1 MHVHHSLARAG
12 ASRPP
17 LRRISLVGF
26 VLFLALVS
34 LYFRG
39 VLAERPGGSVAPPPG
54 ASAARP
60 AALARYRYVEAT
72 GHNLG
77 PRAAAFYDQGGGLP
91 IFGLP
96 LTEEFEED
104 GVRVQYFERARF
116 ELRPDGRVALT
127 PLGTLI
133 AGERQ
138 GAAFEPPAAPGEAG
152 YGQALADD
160 RSYGAFGGSG
170 RREPP
175 ETALETD
182 PISGH
187 SMGGALGAFW
197 RANRGLE
204 LFGRPISEPFEE
216 TNPHDDRRYQV
227 QYFERARLEW
237 HPEFA
242 GTGSEVMLGLL
253 GREYADAR
261 ALDPALRAPAQPIAA
276 LGAATLSFSP
286 KAARVQNIVLA
297 ANRLDGRV
305 VAPGQELS
313 FLEDIGQITRAAGFM
328 PDDTLVGGELV
339 QEIGGGICYASTA
352 MFRAAYRA
360 GLEIVEL
367 HPHSR
372 PLDRRGDS
380 LGFDSA
386 VYSPGLDLRW
396 RNDTPAPIEVA
407 ASVDTSEGKVTIA
420 LWGIGDGRTAVV
432 RGPSIKNR
440 RTVPD
445 TWGFDAALA
454 EGASRKI
461 SEALQGM
468 DVVFSRVV
476 RGADGQ
482 VLRKDSF
489 RARYA
494 PRGATYRFGKGVTPP
509 EGAVVE

>member
-1 MHVHHSLARAG
+1 VVPARLGVALAPAPGARA
-12 ASRPP
+12 
-17 LRRISLVGF
+17 
-26 VLFLALVS
+26 
-34 LYFRG
+34 
-39 VLAERPGGSVAPPPG
+39 APP
-54 ASAARP
+54 AAR
-60 AALARYRYVEAT
+60 ARYRYVEAT

-77 PRAAAFYDQGGGLP
+77 PRVAAFYDQGGGLP

-96 LTEEFEED
+96 ITEEFEED
-104 GVRVQYFERARF
+104 GLRVQYFERARF
-116 ELRPDGRVALT
+116 ELRPDGRIALT

-138 GAAFEPPAAPGEAG
+138 GAAFEPPAAPGETG
-152 YGQALADD
+152 YGQALAGD
-160 RSYGAFGGSG
+160 RSYGGFGGAW
-170 RREPP
+170 RFEPR
-175 ETALETD
+175 ETALEID

-187 SMGGALGAFW
+187 SLIGTLGAFW

-204 LFGRPISEPFEE
+204 LFGRPISEPLDE
-216 TNPHDDRRYQV
+216 TNPHDDRRYRV

-261 ALDPALRAPAQPIAA
+261 ALDPALRAPALPIAA

-286 KAARVQNIVLA
+286 EAARIRIIALA

-313 FLEDIGQITRAAGFM
+313 FLEDIGEITRAAGFV

-372 PLDRRGDS
+372 PLERRGDS

-407 ASVDTSEGKVTIA
+407 ASVDPSEGKVTIA
-420 LWGIGDGRTAVV
+420 LWGVGDGRTAEV
-432 RGPSIKNR
+432 RGPSIRNR
-440 RTVPD
+440 RTAPD
-445 TWGFDAALA
+445 TWSFDEALA
-454 EGASRKI
+454 EGANRKVKD
-461 SEALQGM
+461 AMQGM
-468 DVVFSRVV
+468 DVIFSRVV
-476 RGADGQ
+476 RAADGQ

-489 RARYA
+489 RAHYE

-509 EGAVVE
+509 EGAVVV